1 MIGQRATL
9 PIPYTTTWTNMKI
22 NAIEPLFVN
31 VSEKSNWSFFRV
43 TSDDGLIGY
52 GEATLQG
59 WEEVQLA
66 CLKRI
71 LPQLIGKSFAEAMPV
86 LKVYP
91 HSFGGLAANS
101 VLSALELAIMDIQAQ
116 AAKVPV
122 HALLGKK
129 LRDRV
134 RVYANVNR
142 CITDRTLKGYSE
154 IGRKIAAEGFT
165 AIKIAP
171 FDGVMPDVLDEPKV
185 KEAIAN
191 GIACTFATRE
201 AVGPN
206 VEVLLDCHWRF
217 DEAAAKHVIRE
228 LAPAKPFWLECMVS
242 ESPENHAAL
251 ARVCDYAREHGI
263 RLAGAERQVAASGFQ
278 RYVDN
283 KLLAVVMPDIKY
295 AGGYSEIMRIC
306 KLTGPAG
313 IQYSPHNPTSPLC
326 TLASLHASAVAE
338 NFLIFEHQLA
348 ENERYS
354 DIMIGTHPPLVEGYY
369 AIPDA
374 PGIGMKLDEQVAR
387 AHPWRPLAPDMIRDP
402 RLG

>member
-1 MIGQRATL
+1 
-9 PIPYTTTWTNMKI
+9 
-22 NAIEPLFVN
+22 
-31 VSEKSNWSFFRV
+31 
-43 TSDDGLIGY
+43 
-52 GEATLQG
+52 
-59 WEEVQLA
+59 
-66 CLKRI
+66 
-71 LPQLIGKSFAEAMPV
+71 MPV
-86 LKVYP
+86 LQVYP

-101 VLSALELAIMDIQAQ
+101 VLSALELAIIDIQAQ
-116 AAKVPV
+116 AANVPV
-122 HALLGKK
+122 HTLLGRK
-129 LRDRV
+129 LRNRV

-142 CITDRTLKGYSE
+142 CIKDRTLNGYSE
-154 IGRKIAAEGFT
+154 MGRNIAAEGFT

-171 FDGVMPDVLDEPKV
+171 FDGVTPDVLHEPKV
-185 KEAIAN
+185 KQAIAD

-201 AVGPN
+201 AVGSN
-206 VEVLLDCHWRF
+206 VDVLLDCHWRF
-217 DEAAAKHVIRE
+217 DEASAKHVIRE

-242 ESPENHAAL
+242 ESPENHASL

-283 KLLAVVMPDIKY
+283 KLLAIVMPDIKY

-306 KLTGPAG
+306 KLTGAAG
-313 IQYSPHNPTSPLC
+313 IEYSPHNPTSPLC

-348 ENERYS
+348 ENERYN
-354 DIMIGTHPPLVEGYY
+354 DIMTGTHPRLVEGHY

-374 PGIGMKLDEQVAR
+374 PGLGMKFNEEVAH

>member
-1 MIGQRATL
+1 
-9 PIPYTTTWTNMKI
+9 MKI
-22 NAIEPLFVN
+22 TGIEPLFVN

-43 TSDDGLIGY
+43 TSDEGLTGL

-66 CLKRI
+66 CLRRI
-71 LPQLIGKSFAEAMPV
+71 TPQLIGKTFDEALPV

-101 VLSALELAIMDIQAQ
+101 VLSALELAIMDIRAQ
-116 AAKVPV
+116 AANVPV
-122 HALLGKK
+122 HALLGKQ

-142 CITDRTLKGYSE
+142 RIRDRSLKGYAE
-154 IGRKIAAEGFT
+154 MARTIVAEGFT

-171 FDGVMPDVLDEPKV
+171 FDNVMPDVPGDPNV
-185 KEAIAN
+185 KRAVEN

-201 AVGPN
+201 AAGPN
-206 VEVLLDCHWRF
+206 VDVLLDCHWRF
-217 DEAAAKHVIRE
+217 GEPTAKQVIRE

-242 ESPENHAAL
+242 ESPENQPAL
-251 ARVCDYAREHGI
+251 ARVCEYAREHGI

-306 KLTGPAG
+306 ALTGSAG
-313 IQYSPHNPTSPLC
+313 IEYSPHNPTSPLC

-348 ENERYS
+348 ENERYN
-354 DIMIGTHPPLVEGYY
+354 DIMIGRHPPLVDGCYT
-369 AIPDA
+369 IPDA
-374 PGIGMKLDEQVAR
+374 PGVGMKLNDEVAR
-387 AHPWRPLAPDMIRDP
+387 AHPWRPLASDMIRDP

>member
-1 MIGQRATL
+1 
-9 PIPYTTTWTNMKI
+9 MKI
-22 NAIEPLFVN
+22 TAIEPMFVN

-43 TSDDGLIGY
+43 VSDEGLVGL

-66 CLKRI
+66 CLRRI
-71 LPQLIGKSFAEAMPV
+71 MPQLIGKSLDEAIPL

-91 HSFGGLAANS
+91 HAFGGLAANS
-101 VLSALELAIMDIQAQ
+101 VLSALELAITDIRAQ
-116 AAKVPV
+116 AANVPV

-142 CITDRTLKGYSE
+142 CIHDRSLKGYTE
-154 IGRKIAAEGFT
+154 MGRAIAAEGFT

-171 FDGVMPDVLDEPKV
+171 FDGVMPDALDDPKV
-185 KEAIAN
+185 QQAIAN

-217 DEAAAKHVIRE
+217 DETSAKHVIRE
-228 LAPAKPFWLECMVS
+228 LAPVRPFWLECMVS
-242 ESPENHAAL
+242 EAPENQPAL
-251 ARVCDYAREHGI
+251 ARVCEYARERGI

-295 AGGYSEIMRIC
+295 AGGYGEIMRIC
-306 KLTGPAG
+306 ALTGAAG
-313 IQYSPHNPTSPLC
+313 IEYSPHNPTSPLC
-326 TLASLHASAVAE
+326 TLASLHASAVAD

-348 ENERYS
+348 ENERYN
-354 DIMIGTHPPLVEGYY
+354 DIMIGTHPPLTDGCY

-374 PGIGMKLDEQVAR
+374 PGVGMKLNEEIAR
-387 AHPWRPLAPDMIRDP
+387 AHPWQTLAPGMIRDP

>member
-1 MIGQRATL
+1 M
-9 PIPYTTTWTNMKI
+9 
-22 NAIEPLFVN
+22 
-31 VSEKSNWSFFRV
+31 
-43 TSDDGLIGY
+43 
-52 GEATLQG
+52 
-59 WEEVQLA
+59 
-66 CLKRI
+66 
-71 LPQLIGKSFAEAMPV
+71 PQLIGKTLDEAMPV

-101 VLSALELAIMDIQAQ
+101 VLSALELAITDIQAQ
-116 AAKVPV
+116 ARNVPV

-142 CITDRTLKGYSE
+142 CIHDRSLAGYTE
-154 IGRKIAAEGFT
+154 MGRAIAKAGFT

-171 FDGVMPDVLDEPKV
+171 FDGVMPDMLAEPDV
-185 KEAIAN
+185 KQAIAN

-206 VEVLLDCHWRF
+206 VDVLLDCHWRF
-217 DEAAAKHVIRE
+217 DETAAKHVIRE

-242 ESPENHAAL
+242 EAPENQPAL
-251 ARVCDYAREHGI
+251 ARVCQYAREHGI

-306 KLTGPAG
+306 ALTAPAG
-313 IQYSPHNPTSPLC
+313 IEYSPHNPTSPLC

-348 ENERYS
+348 ENERYG
-354 DIMIGTHPPLVEGYY
+354 DIMIGSHPPLVDGCYP
-369 AIPDA
+369 IPDA
-374 PGIGMKLDEQVAR
+374 PGVGMKVNEEVAR
-387 AHPWRPLAPDMIRDP
+387 AHPWQPLSPDMIRDP